1 MEVEEWEVESVQC
14 DWVAGRISK
23 SVSNFT
29 DDVLISDV
37 GIESSFQGTFLSVP
51 PSNFQTL

>member
-1 MEVEEWEVESVQC
+1 MEVEEWEVESVHC